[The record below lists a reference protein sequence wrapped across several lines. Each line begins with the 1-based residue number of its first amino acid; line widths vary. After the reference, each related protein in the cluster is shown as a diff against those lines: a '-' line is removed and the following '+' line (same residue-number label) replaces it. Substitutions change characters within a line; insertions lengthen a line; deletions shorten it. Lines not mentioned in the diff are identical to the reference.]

1 MMSASRGS
9 NCTAEIESGARVE
22 TGRTG
27 GSQFFCGWTDSLLQT
42 KFLRVQG
49 QTPWRFRILSRSSQ
63 SNMQTILSG
72 FLTAGLLPIG
82 EDDEKLKL
90 LEPAAANLAKQ
101 IKEIPLLAQCRRA
114 TASGNRQA
122 YAPAL
127 GGKDP
132 AFGIDLLARSLI
144 VFSIA
149 MSSCCSHLR
158 SAK

>member
-1 MMSASRGS
+1 MTSSPS
-9 NCTAEIESGARVE
+9 NIQSG
-22 TGRTG
+22 
-27 GSQFFCGWTDSLLQT
+27 
-42 KFLRVQG
+42 LRFSVVPVG
-49 QTPWRFRILSRSSQ
+49 
-63 SNMQTILSG
+63 
-72 FLTAGLLPIG
+72 TAGEIKGVFQSSRRFEEQGVGCSGHCPG
-82 EDDEKLKL
+82 TEN
-90 LEPAAANLAKQ
+90 AAVVGQQSFEQACVA
-101 IKEIPLLAQCRRA
+101 ATQCRRA

-149 MSSCCSHLR
+149 MSTCCSHLR